1 MTNKFK
7 IGDGGVCVDDDAYV
21 ITTSL
26 ATLTVVGYGGHE
38 IRVRLDGHKSPDHSH
53 RVGDTYWVNPHY
65 FKLAKP
71 KFKGNN

>member
-1 MTNKFK
+1 MNEFK
-7 IGDGGVCVDDDAYV
+7 VGDRVVCVDDDAYG

-26 ATLTVVGYGGHE
+26 ATLTVVSCGRHE

-53 RVGDTYWVNPHY
+53 RVGDTYWVNPRY

>member
-1 MTNKFK
+1 MNRFK
-7 IGDGGVCVDDDAYV
+7 VGDRVVCIDDAAYY

-26 ATLTVVGYGGHE
+26 ATLTVVGLGRYD
-38 IRVRLDGHKSPDHSH
+38 IRVRLDGHESPNHSS
-53 RVGDTYWVNPHY
+53 RVGEEYWVSTRY